1 MLWLLKN
8 LGRRCGLVE
17 HELGIPHS
25 DAIGGRGVRRSF
37 GFGRAQAAFAS
48 VTFLVAASPAGY
60 RTSVTHASAATAVVT
75 PSPNQ
80 TPYIPVQ
87 IPAAKHMVYV
97 LATDVRPD
105 YDSTRDKMIAGFTET
120 MQSRTLKDDT
130 WALVPMPE
138 WTLAN
143 FVDAC
148 GHTNDPTYSIEG
160 AVILRV
166 YAVSYWITHRTF
178 QEAHTSAI
186 DADAIYAKCQPN
198 ENPKVVYTWHDAVQ
212 YEDGTIGITNVAAL
226 TLLLPLAALYQSF
239 VPAKGQ
245 ITVTTKPFLQ
255 PSPLP
260 SGSQITTVTSS
271 YDPQAAEGTGSLA
284 TSLLASGL
292 TYTQAVLN
300 TPPPINDRATWNAVN
315 KLSAQIAADTRCP
328 RSSLAAR
335 RATETALPGASV
347 APFCPTPSQ

>member
-1 MLWLLKN
+1 MGWLLQI
-8 LGRRCGLVE
+8 LGSHCGFAGRAQRV
-17 HELGIPHS
+17 PHG
-25 DAIGGRGVRRSF
+25 AATRGPRARRSSSF
-37 GFGRAQAAFAS
+37 GSAQAAFAA
-48 VTFLVAASPAGY
+48 VAFLVAATPAAHTSPI
-60 RTSVTHASAATAVVT
+60 
-75 PSPNQ
+75 PSPKP

-87 IPAAKHMVYV
+87 IPGAKHIVYV

-120 MQSRTLKDDT
+120 MRYRALKDDT

-138 WTLAN
+138 WTLDN
-143 FVDAC
+143 FVYAC
-148 GHTNDPTYSIEG
+148 GHSNDPTYSIEG
-160 AVILRV
+160 AVIVRV

-186 DADAIYAKCQPN
+186 DADAIYARCQPAK
-198 ENPKVVYTWHDAVQ
+198 NPQVVYTWHDAVQ

-271 YDPQAAEGTGSLA
+271 YDPQGEGTGGLT

-300 TPPPINDRATWNAVN
+300 TPPPVNDRATWNAVN
-315 KLSAQIAADTRCP
+315 TLSAQMAADTLCP
-328 RSSLAAR
+328 PSSLAASGSFP
-335 RATETALPGASV
+335 EKALPGAAA
-347 APFCPTPSQ
+347 APFCPTPSP